1 MKSLTNKVIILV
13 MSIVIFIIYYQL
25 LGFFAGN
32 LLPISPLG
40 TMIGLITLFLLI
52 PISYLSAHVVV
63 KVIKD
68 M

>member
-1 MKSLTNKVIILV
+1 MKTFKNKIIILI
-13 MSIVIFIIYYQL
+13 MSIVIFVIFYQL

-32 LLPISPLG
+32 LLPTSPLG
-40 TMIGLITLFLLI
+40 TMIGLIILFLLI
-52 PISYLSAHVVV
+52 PISYLSAYGVV